1 MSVRTFDRV
10 IFVVTIVVIAGI
22 GLCLFH
28 ADDAAEGDSCPSY
41 IGSMTALLVGIYLVP
56 IARLLPAVALAYPL
70 TAFDLPSPPPKT

>member
-10 IFVVTIVVIAGI
+10 MFVVAIVVIAGI

-28 ADDAAEGDSCPSY
+28 TDDLTQGHHCLPY
-41 IGSMTALLVGIYLVP
+41 IGYLGGLVAGIYLVP